1 METYLHEKLQTILRV
16 QQLPERLVRLGERYE
31 KLCRA
36 GNRGPDADPQLLAL
50 LVILAEIEP
59 AGGPVDARSSP
70 TTLPA
75 GRRTSERKSRSISVR
90 ISPTELTTLRAKAH
104 ASGLRLTDFIV
115 GRCLESTLGQQ
126 FDCRT

>member
-50 LVILAEIEP
+50 LVILAETEP
-59 AGGPVDARSSP
+59 VGGATGVRSSP
-70 TTLPA
+70 STLPA

-90 ISPTELTTLRAKAH
+90 ISPTELTTLRAKVQ
-104 ASGLRLTDFIV
+104 ASGQRLTDFIMH
-115 GRCLESTLGQQ
+115 RCLEPTSSVQAG
-126 FDCRT
+126 